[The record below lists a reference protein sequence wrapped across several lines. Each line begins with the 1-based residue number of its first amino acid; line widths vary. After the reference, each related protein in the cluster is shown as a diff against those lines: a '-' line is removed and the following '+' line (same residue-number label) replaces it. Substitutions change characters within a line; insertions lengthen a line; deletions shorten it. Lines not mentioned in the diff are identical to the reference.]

1 MRFPEG
7 LNTCSGANGRNESQ
21 PSQFSIGLHSVLV
34 KPLGVFDPKNSLRS
48 RNETTRIHRKP
59 HQETKMSSPEIA
71 QKAPYV
77 VEVESGKTY
86 WWCSCGKSQSQ
97 PFCDGS
103 HKGTGFSP
111 VEYKAS
117 KDEKVWFCGCKHSLK
132 GALCDGQ
139 HKNL

>member
-1 MRFPEG
+1 
-7 LNTCSGANGRNESQ
+7 
-21 PSQFSIGLHSVLV
+21 
-34 KPLGVFDPKNSLRS
+34 
-48 RNETTRIHRKP
+48 
-59 HQETKMSSPEIA
+59 MSNPEIA

-103 HKGTGFSP
+103 HKGSGLSP

>member
-1 MRFPEG
+1 
-7 LNTCSGANGRNESQ
+7 
-21 PSQFSIGLHSVLV
+21 
-34 KPLGVFDPKNSLRS
+34 
-48 RNETTRIHRKP
+48 
-59 HQETKMSSPEIA
+59 MSSPEIA

-103 HKGTGFSP
+103 HKGSGLSP

>member
-1 MRFPEG
+1 M
-7 LNTCSGANGRNESQ
+7 T
-21 PSQFSIGLHSVLV
+21 
-34 KPLGVFDPKNSLRS
+34 
-48 RNETTRIHRKP
+48 
-59 HQETKMSSPEIA
+59 SPEIA

-103 HKGTGFSP
+103 HKGSGLSP

>member
-7 LNTCSGANGRNESQ
+7 LTLCHGANRINESQ
-21 PSQFSIGLHSVLV
+21 PSLTSIGLQSLSGRCFG
-34 KPLGVFDPKNSLRS
+34 LFRSQNSLRS
-48 RNETTRIHRKP
+48 RNETTRIDRKP

-103 HKGTGFSP
+103 HKGSGLSP

-139 HKNL
+139 HKHL

>member
-1 MRFPEG
+1 
-7 LNTCSGANGRNESQ
+7 
-21 PSQFSIGLHSVLV
+21 
-34 KPLGVFDPKNSLRS
+34 
-48 RNETTRIHRKP
+48 
-59 HQETKMSSPEIA
+59 MSSPEIA

-103 HKGTGFSP
+103 HKGSGLSP

-139 HKNL
+139 HKTL

>member
-1 MRFPEG
+1 
-7 LNTCSGANGRNESQ
+7 
-21 PSQFSIGLHSVLV
+21 
-34 KPLGVFDPKNSLRS
+34 
-48 RNETTRIHRKP
+48 
-59 HQETKMSSPEIA
+59 MSSPEIT

-103 HKGTGFSP
+103 HKGSGLSP